1 MSSIASGR
9 VVEMVVSRSTPMVH
23 WTRLEAL
30 GALGRLIVLSFETNV
45 TTTLPLELG
54 LVALTLL
61 DSLLEYD
68 YPIDSESR

>member
-1 MSSIASGR
+1 MDSDMFNR
-9 VVEMVVSRSTPMVH
+9 MRLMLSTISPMVH
-23 WTRLEAL
+23 WTRCEAL

-68 YPIDSESR
+68 YPIDSQSR